1 MTDES
6 AEPGS
11 LPHTLGQ
18 HRVVFMEGGRAQ
30 IEYTAGMH
38 MAHSGG
44 VVQGGFIT
52 GWIDAAMAHAA
63 ISQFG
68 FDIVPMTLEVKI
80 SFFAPARPG
89 RIIAE
94 GWIEK
99 SGKTTC
105 FAEGLIKD
113 TSGALL
119 AKGTST
125 LRLMPRTKVQS
136 DAAAAMG

>member
-1 MTDES
+1 
-6 AEPGS
+6 
-11 LPHTLGQ
+11 
-18 HRVVFMEGGRAQ
+18 MEGGRAQ